1 MPVSRVSGLGFY
13 DTRTVTG
20 LGFVD
25 ETFTD
30 TATYV
35 SVSGV
40 SATVNLGTVAGTTDS
55 PLLPSVSATIS
66 LGTITATG
74 GATLVPI
81 TGVSATTAIG
91 VAELVTPMTNIKIG
105 STTPTEIHV
114 GGTRIYKAYAGPNL
128 VWYQSQRATQY
139 RGSTST
145 TVGGLRKPGPLNIYY
160 RRHVIAFTYTA
171 AELSSFDIINGSVIS
186 KLRWYAE
193 NPIGSSYSPLPNYM
207 IRMMHISSGTNTTNP
222 TSLGGLSSSNDTNV
236 KSFHNYDATAS
247 GYHEMTLDNNFTY
260 NGSDAIGFVFA
271 WGQCPTGYQSDGVSR
286 LMPDGTMWA
295 SRVDS
300 AGTYYVTD
308 TAGTSYAA
316 GSFTSSYNAQGR
328 PVIEMYTT

>member
-13 DTRTVTG
+13 DTRTVTA

-25 ETFTD
+25 ETFVD

-40 SATVNLGTVAGTTDS
+40 SATVNVGTVAGTTDS

-145 TVGGLRKPGPLNIYY
+145 TVGGTRRPGPLNIYY
-160 RRHVIAFTYTA
+160 RRHIFAFTYTA
-171 AELSSFDIINGSVIS
+171 SELSSFDIVSGSVIS

-193 NPIGSSYSPLPNYM
+193 NPIASSYSPLPNYA

-222 TSLGGLSSSNDTNV
+222 TNLGGLSSSNVTDV
-236 KSFHNYDATAS
+236 KSQHNYDATPA

-260 NGSDAIGFVFA
+260 NGSDAIGFIFA
-271 WGQCPTGYQSDGVSR
+271 WGQNPTNYQSDGTSR
-286 LMPDGTMWA
+286 LMPDGTLYA
-295 SRVDS
+295 SRSDS
-300 AGTYYVTD
+300 AGTYLVTN
-308 TAGTSYAA
+308 TASGTYAT
-316 GSFTSSYNAQGR
+316 GNLSDSINASGR